1 MGDLKSCIK
10 QYREIDDEIRELNRL
25 VFKKRDDRKTVELEI
40 ADIIKDPK
48 YNAIKKIKLEEDGS
62 TISFKR
68 PNEWVKP
75 WSISQKDLK
84 DLVTQYFTKNGPLNA
99 DDLVKFIIETK
110 KQTLVATEFSFT
122 RTVPGEQDE

>member
-10 QYREIDDEIRELNRL
+10 QYREIDDELRELNKQ
-25 VFKKRDDRKTVELEI
+25 VYDKRDARKAVELEI
-40 ADIIKDPK
+40 VNIIRDPK
-48 YNAIKKIKLEEDGS
+48 YDAIKKIKLEEDGS

-84 DLVTQYFTKNGPLNA
+84 ELVSQYFTKGGPANP
-99 DDLVKFIIETK
+99 DDLVKYIIETK

>member
-10 QYREIDDEIRELNRL
+10 QYREIDDELRELNRQ
-25 VFKKRDDRKTVELEI
+25 VFKKRDDRKVVELEI

-48 YNAIKKIKLEEDGS
+48 YNASKKIKLEEDGS

-75 WSISQKDLK
+75 WSLSQKDLK
-84 DLVTQYFTKNGPLNA
+84 DLATQYFTKNGHLNA

-110 KQTLVATEFSFT
+110 KQTLVASEFSFT

>member
-84 DLVTQYFTKNGPLNA
+84 DLVTQYFAKNGPLNA

>member
-1 MGDLKSCIK
+1 MSDLKSCIK
-10 QYREIDDEIRELNRL
+10 QYREIDDEIRELNRQ
-25 VFKKRDDRKTVELEI
+25 VFKKRDDRKSIELEI

-84 DLVTQYFTKNGPLNA
+84 ELVTQYFTKGGPANP
-99 DDLVKFIIETK
+99 DDLVKYIIETK

>member
-1 MGDLKSCIK
+1 MNDLKSCIK
-10 QYREIDDEIRELNRL
+10 QYREIDDEIRDLNKK
-25 VFKKRDDRKTVELEI
+25 VYEKRDARKVVELEI
-40 ADIIKDPK
+40 ADIIRDPQ

-75 WSISQKDLK
+75 WSLSQKDLK
-84 DLVTQYFTKNGPLNA
+84 DLTTQYFALSGNISPDG
-99 DDLVKFIIETK
+99 LVKYIIDTK

-122 RTVPGEQDE
+122 RTVPGENED

>member
-10 QYREIDDEIRELNRL
+10 QYREIDDELRELNRQ
-25 VFKKRDDRKTVELEI
+25 VFKKRDDRKVVELEI

-84 DLVTQYFTKNGPLNA
+84 DLVGQYFTKGGQANP
-99 DDLVKFIIETK
+99 DELVKFIIETK
-110 KQTLVATEFSFT
+110 KQTLVASEFSFT

>member
-10 QYREIDDEIRELNRL
+10 QYREIDDELRELNRQ
-25 VFKKRDDRKTVELEI
+25 VFKKRDDRKVVELEI

-84 DLVTQYFTKNGPLNA
+84 DLVGQYFTKNGPLNA
-99 DDLVKFIIETK
+99 DELVKFIIETK
-110 KQTLVATEFSFT
+110 KQTLVASEFSFT